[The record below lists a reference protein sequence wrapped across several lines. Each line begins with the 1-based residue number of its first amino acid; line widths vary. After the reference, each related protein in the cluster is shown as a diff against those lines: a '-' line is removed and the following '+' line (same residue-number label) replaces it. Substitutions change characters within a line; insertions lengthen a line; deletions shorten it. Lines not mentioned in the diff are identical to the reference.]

1 MSSSLMRSFDK
12 KRYAALVFAQSWQA
26 SGMLSPTAAP
36 ICSSKLPNL
45 LPRRRS
51 SNSQPAISC
60 SIQLFAW
67 AAERPRA
74 LSRPSLHIIKAPL
87 RRDSG
92 AQEGITNDSSD
103 SRIRKIASAERR
115 GEMWVIESYG
125 EGIREGLTE
134 NDECRPQTLYA
145 ESKLA
150 VEGALRELS
159 GSDFETVILRNATV
173 FGLSPRM
180 RFDLAINIMTLRAW
194 KERLIYI
201 MGGGDQWRPF
211 IH

>member
-74 LSRPSLHIIKAPL
+74 LSRPSLHIMKAPL

-115 GEMWVIESYG
+115 GEMWVIESLSG
-125 EGIREGLTE
+125 WLLRGHDTHGTE
-134 NDECRPQTLYA
+134 RPQPPL
-145 ESKLA
+145 LA
-150 VEGALRELS
+150 
-159 GSDFETVILRNATV
+159 
-173 FGLSPRM
+173 
-180 RFDLAINIMTLRAW
+180 RASVS
-194 KERLIYI
+194 RV
-201 MGGGDQWRPF
+201 D
-211 IH
+211 

>member
-1 MSSSLMRSFDK
+1 SSLMRSFDK

-36 ICSSKLPNL
+36 ICSSKMPNL

-115 GEMWVIESYG
+115 GEMWVIESG
-125 EGIREGLTE
+125 RTPPMTFDVAPELVA
-134 NDECRPQTLYA
+134 L
-145 ESKLA
+145 
-150 VEGALRELS
+150 ALRAQDLLSTCCLEL
-159 GSDFETVILRNATV
+159 
-173 FGLSPRM
+173 
-180 RFDLAINIMTLRAW
+180 
-194 KERLIYI
+194 
-201 MGGGDQWRPF
+201 
-211 IH
+211 

>member
-74 LSRPSLHIIKAPL
+74 LSRPSLHIMKAPL

-115 GEMWVIESYG
+115 GEMWVIESHGPARQRGKRDEADCDPIGSIRMLPNSFYG
-125 EGIREGLTE
+125 F
-134 NDECRPQTLYA
+134 DDA
-145 ESKLA
+145 A
-150 VEGALRELS
+150 VRKRIGKWDDASPDSRLRIGKRNRAATNSASNRMAGQAVSCAGAAQ
-159 GSDFETVILRNATV
+159 VA
-173 FGLSPRM
+173 
-180 RFDLAINIMTLRAW
+180 
-194 KERLIYI
+194 
-201 MGGGDQWRPF
+201 
-211 IH
+211 